1 MKFIETYKQLEKL
14 CGEIMNDE
22 RRVSAYIDEMIRLS
36 DGTYRVENWDTD
48 LKQLKHYRWVRN
60 KIVHEPDCTEETMCK
75 AEDVVWLNQFR
86 RRILNGTDP
95 LALYRKSERLRAWR
109 PESETKKES
118 ESSHFGCVKFLLF
131 LVLLGVIV
139 FLWKQDFFVEIMSGN
154 MLK

>member
-14 CGEIMNDE
+14 CGEVMNDE
-22 RRVSAYIDEMIRLS
+22 RRISAYIDEMIRLS
-36 DGTYRVENWDTD
+36 DGAHRVENWNED

-95 LALYRKSERLRAWR
+95 LALYRK
-109 PESETKKES
+109 KKAF
-118 ESSHFGCVKFLLF
+118 HFGCVKFLIL

-139 FLWKQDFFVEIMSGN
+139 FLWKQDFFVEIMFGN

>member
-14 CGEIMNDE
+14 CGEVMDDD
-22 RRVSAYIDEMIRLS
+22 RRVSAYIEEMMYLS
-36 DGTYRVENWDTD
+36 DGAYRVENWNED
-48 LKQLKHYRWVRN
+48 LKKLKHYRWVRN
-60 KIVHEPDCTEETMCK
+60 KIVHEPDCTEANMCK

-109 PESETKKES
+109 PEK
-118 ESSHFGCVKFLLF
+118 CVKLLLL

-139 FLWKQDFFVEIMSGN
+139 FLWKYDFFVEILSNN

>member
-14 CGEIMNDE
+14 CGEVLNDD
-22 RRVSAYIDEMIRLS
+22 RRVSAYIEEMMRLS
-36 DGTYRVENWDTD
+36 DGAYRVENWNED
-48 LKQLKHYRWVRN
+48 LKKLKHYRWVRN
-60 KIVHEPDCTEETMCK
+60 KIVHEPDCTEATMCK

-109 PESETKKES
+109 PEKKKK
-118 ESSHFGCVKFLLF
+118 SSRFGCVKLLLL
-131 LVLLGVIV
+131 LVLLGVMV
-139 FLWKQDFFVEIMSGN
+139 FLWKYDFFVEILSNN

>member
-14 CGEIMNDE
+14 CGEVMNDD
-22 RRVSAYIDEMIRLS
+22 RRVSAYIEEMMRLS
-36 DGTYRVENWDTD
+36 DGVYRVENWNED
-48 LKQLKHYRWVRN
+48 LKKLKHYRWVRN
-60 KIVHEPDCTEETMCK
+60 KIVHEPDCTEATMCK

-109 PESETKKES
+109 PEEKKK
-118 ESSHFGCVKFLLF
+118 SSRFGCVKILLL

-139 FLWKQDFFVEIMSGN
+139 FLWKYDFFVEILSNN

>member
-14 CGEIMNDE
+14 CGEVMNDD
-22 RRVSAYIDEMIRLS
+22 RRVSAYIEEMMRLS
-36 DGTYRVENWDTD
+36 DGVYRVENWNED
-48 LKQLKHYRWVRN
+48 LKKLKHYRWVRN
-60 KIVHEPDCTEETMCK
+60 KIVHEPDCTEATMCK

-109 PESETKKES
+109 PEKKKK
-118 ESSHFGCVKFLLF
+118 SSRFGCVKLLLL
-131 LVLLGVIV
+131 LVLLGVMV
-139 FLWKQDFFVEIMSGN
+139 FLWKYDFFVEILSNN

>member
-14 CGEIMNDE
+14 CGEVMNDD
-22 RRVSAYIDEMIRLS
+22 RRVSAYIEEMMRLT
-36 DGTYRVENWDTD
+36 DGAYRVENWNED
-48 LKQLKHYRWVRN
+48 LKKLKHYRWVRN
-60 KIVHEPDCTEETMCK
+60 KIVHEPDCTEANMCK

-109 PESETKKES
+109 PEKKKK
-118 ESSHFGCVKFLLF
+118 SSRFGCVKFLIL

-139 FLWKQDFFVEIMSGN
+139 FLWKYDFFVEILSN
-154 MLK
+154 NVLK